1 MSTTML
7 EDVLAIPD
15 HIRDALWR
23 CQTAD
28 LDRFEASGMVVC
40 GMGGSA
46 VGGDLARAILGD
58 RLSGPFEVCRS
69 GNLPPWSGPETA
81 ALVVSYSGET
91 DEALAAFDRA
101 GTSGLHRWVAT
112 TGGTLGDLAREA
124 GVGVVGLP
132 GFLQPRASVAYT
144 TVAAAVGANHA
155 GIAPD
160 MEEEFLAAADAL
172 DAAMPELQAL
182 SSGIAQR
189 LGERPT
195 VIHGQG
201 ATVPVARRWA
211 TQFNEN
217 SKKFAFAAEMP
228 EASHNLI
235 EAWVGDRTGFNA
247 VFLEEPWADPADRA
261 RSEAAREIIAD
272 AGVETQEIAAGGQTR
287 AEAVLFAVALGDLV
301 SLDLAEHQGV
311 EPGPVRAIE
320 RFKALVGRSEK

>member
-1 MSTTML
+1 MSTTMI

-28 LDRFEASGMVVC
+28 LDRFQASGMLVC

-58 RLSGPFEVCRS
+58 RLSGSFEVCRS
-69 GNLPPWSGPETA
+69 GALPPWSGPETA

-91 DEALAAFDRA
+91 DEALTAFDRA
-101 GTSGLHRWVAT
+101 GASGLHRWVVT
-112 TGGTLGDLAREA
+112 TGGSLGELARDA

-144 TVAAAVGANHA
+144 TVAAAVAAAHA
-155 GIAPD
+155 GISPD
-160 MEEEFLAAADAL
+160 IEEEFLAAADAL
-172 DAAMPELQAL
+172 DAATPELRAL
-182 SSGIAQR
+182 ASGIAQR

-201 ATVPVARRWA
+201 TTVPVARRWA
-211 TQFNEN
+211 TQLNEN
-217 SKKFAFAAEMP
+217 AKRFAFAAEMP

-247 VFLEEPWADPADRA
+247 VFLEEPRADPADRV
-261 RSEAAREIIAD
+261 RFEAAREVIAD
-272 AGVETQEIAAGGQTR
+272 AGVETQEIQSGGETR
-287 AEAVLFAVALGDLV
+287 AEAVLRAVMLGDLV
-301 SLDLAEHQGV
+301 SLDLAERQGV

-320 RFKALVGRSEK
+320 RFKALVGESGK